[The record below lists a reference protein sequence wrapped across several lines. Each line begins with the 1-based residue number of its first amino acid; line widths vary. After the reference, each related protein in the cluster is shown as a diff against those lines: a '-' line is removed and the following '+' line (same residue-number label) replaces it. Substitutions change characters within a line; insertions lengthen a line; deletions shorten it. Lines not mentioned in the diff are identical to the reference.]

1 MPGAERW
8 GLSRRG
14 LGILT
19 LVMTLA
25 GWVSSPLFIKH
36 FAHSIDAWSSNGW
49 RYGFSALLWLP
60 VLVHAVVTGRVGA
73 RLLKAAVV
81 PSLFNAVGQSLFA
94 SAHYLIDPGLLTFGL
109 RLQLV
114 FVTLVAAILFVPE
127 RRLIRT
133 KPFLV
138 GLVLVFSGTLSTIVL
153 DAQFGQRATTV
164 GVALAVGSG
173 LLFAGYA
180 LSVRYFMTQ
189 ESPILSFAAISLYT
203 AVLLVIGM
211 VAFGAEHGARVGSLP
226 GSELALLALSSVI
239 GIALGHVFY
248 YVSIQRLGIAVTAG
262 VIQLQPVLV
271 AILSATLLGG
281 QALAGL
287 QWVTGAVAILGAMTI
302 LWAQHRLKSA

>member
-1 MPGAERW
+1 M
-8 GLSRRG
+8 
-14 LGILT
+14 T

-60 VLVHAVVTGRVGA
+60 VLAYALFTRKVGP
-73 RLLKAAVV
+73 RLLKAAIV
-81 PSLFNAVGQSLFA
+81 PSLFNAAGQSLFA

-114 FVTLVAAILFVPE
+114 FVTLAAAILFVPE

-133 KPFLV
+133 KPFLL

-164 GVALAVGSG
+164 GITLAIGSG
-173 LLFAGYA
+173 VLFAGYA
-180 LSVRYFMTQ
+180 LSVRYFMTK

-203 AVLLVIGM
+203 AVLLLVGM
-211 VAFGAEHGARVGSLP
+211 VVFGADHGARVWSLP
-226 GSELALLALSSVI
+226 ASELGLLALSSVI

-287 QWVTGAVAILGAMTI
+287 QWVTGAVAIVGAMTI
-302 LWAQHRLKSA
+302 LWAQHRLQVR